1 MGLMSAAAVLV
12 VGTSASPSAAAMDV
26 ILMRHADK
34 DVQRGDYN
42 LSPLGFQRAVA
53 LATLIPACF
62 GKPNRI
68 ITFVL
73 DPISSR
79 NARSYQTAVPLA
91 VATGVNIRI
100 DEASRMDSFEQGQ
113 RLRRDASAP
122 NERVV
127 VFWQH
132 ERMPALARGLGWD
145 AMPAEAGDDFDQLIL
160 FRLAAPGA
168 VPEVQRYSQRELFQR
183 PCYRQGAGLLPSGPI
198 TPPITPPVAAQR
210 PLQP

>member
-1 MGLMSAAAVLV
+1 MGLMAAAAVLV

-26 ILMRHADK
+26 ILMRHGDK

-62 GKPNRI
+62 GKPDRI

-73 DPISSR
+73 DPNSSR

-113 RLRRDASAP
+113 RLRQDASRA

-145 AMPAEAGDDFDQLIL
+145 AMPAVAGDDFDQLIL

-168 VPEVQRYSQRELFQR
+168 VPQVQRYSQRELVQR
-183 PCYRQGAGLLPSGPI
+183 PRYRQGAGLLPGGPI